1 MSRLRRLLVAVAE
14 DLGLRRRPV
23 PVVVDLRV
31 APVPVEVPVEEPP
44 AVASEPERTHAD
56 DLHEFI
62 AYLLAEKAAA
72 TASLV

>member
-14 DLGLRRRPV
+14 DLGLRRRPIPPLR
-23 PVVVDLRV
+23 PVAVDLRD
-31 APVPVEVPVEEPP
+31 
-44 AVASEPERTHAD
+44 EPEPAPTSNAD
-56 DLHEFI
+56 DLHAFI